1 MTWVAP
7 VRVAV
12 ACFALRTLTGAVLAV
27 LLLIACSS
35 DNAMLGQVAIWRVAA
50 TPEVK
55 IGLASGDPDYLF
67 EFIISTHLLP
77 SGDVLVADRGS
88 SEVRVYTS
96 GGLLETAFG
105 GPGRGPG
112 EFINIMGMWLTSE
125 GKVAVWDPGLRR
137 ITQITL
143 EDGSIETAR
152 VEDAP
157 GNLEVFLGSTVDD
170 RVLLAS
176 LHLGPRRYEQVPD
189 RWILGRY
196 DLEGSFRAPAGSV
209 NGMWRYD
216 GNPVPF
222 SPLPWVA
229 IRDTSVFVADGYGA
243 RIDLRNASG
252 LAVDS
257 LRLDSHSLAVG
268 DEQAW
273 DALDR
278 AVRRKADDLTLGRAY
293 LRLLD
298 DESIPRDHRIPA
310 VAGLL
315 VDDSGYLWVKRYD
328 PARDALWLRNY
339 SMIPA
344 PGGDW
349 LVVDPR
355 KDEVFAEVSMPDG
368 VVPFNVTQDKIL
380 GVATDYWGV
389 QRVVVH
395 RLTR

>member
-1 MTWVAP
+1 
-7 VRVAV
+7 
-12 ACFALRTLTGAVLAV
+12 
-27 LLLIACSS
+27 
-35 DNAMLGQVAIWRVAA
+35 
-50 TPEVK
+50 
-55 IGLASGDPDYLF
+55 
-67 EFIISTHLLP
+67 
-77 SGDVLVADRGS
+77 
-88 SEVRVYTS
+88 
-96 GGLLETAFG
+96 
-105 GPGRGPG
+105 
-112 EFINIMGMWLTSE
+112 
-125 GKVAVWDPGLRR
+125 
-137 ITQITL
+137 
-143 EDGSIETAR
+143 
-152 VEDAP
+152 
-157 GNLEVFLGSTVDD
+157 
-170 RVLLAS
+170 
-176 LHLGPRRYEQVPD
+176 
-189 RWILGRY
+189 
-196 DLEGSFRAPAGSV
+196 
-209 NGMWRYD
+209 MWRYD

-229 IRDTSVFVADGYGA
+229 IRGTSVFVADGYGP
-243 RIDLRNASG
+243 RIDVRNAIG

-257 LRLDSHSLAVG
+257 LRLDSQWLAVSA
-268 DEQAW
+268 EQAW

-278 AVRRKADDLTLGRAY
+278 AVRRKADELTLGRAY

-315 VDDSGYLWVKRYD
+315 VDDSGYLWVKRYH

-355 KDEVFAEVSMPDG
+355 KDEILAEVSMPDG
-368 VVPFNVTQDKIL
+368 VVPFHVTQDKIL